1 MGLWRNGRGSGTM
14 DAMEPVAVIFADL
27 DFAVDEYRSGSTWDL
42 GLLSGAKA
50 DVVPGAPIVV
60 TDTSQ
65 AFLATVTDVDDLGAR
80 FAIQWDR
87 PYAVP
92 PTAGAAATG

>member
-1 MGLWRNGRGSGTM
+1 
-14 DAMEPVAVIFADL
+14 MEPVAVIFADL

-42 GLLSGAKA
+42 GLLSGAQA

-65 AFLATVTDVDDLGAR
+65 AFLSTVTDIDDIGVR

-87 PYAVP
+87 PCPIP
-92 PTAGAAATG
+92 PAYRAL

>member
-1 MGLWRNGRGSGTM
+1 M
-14 DAMEPVAVIFADL
+14 DRMEPVAVIFADL
-27 DFAVDEYRSGSTWDL
+27 DFAVDEYRCGSTWDL
-42 GLLSGAKA
+42 GLLSGAQA

-65 AFLATVTDVDDLGAR
+65 AFLATITDVDDLGAR

-92 PTAGAAATG
+92 SAVVATAQV

>member
-1 MGLWRNGRGSGTM
+1 MEG
-14 DAMEPVAVIFADL
+14 MEPVAVIFADL
-27 DFAVDEYRSGSTWDL
+27 DFAVDEYRCGSTWDL
-42 GLLSGAKA
+42 GLLAGAQA

-65 AFLATVTDVDDLGAR
+65 AFLATVTDVDDLGVR

-87 PYAVP
+87 QCAVP
-92 PTAGAAATG
+92 STAVATAQV